1 MWLVL
6 AHASDRT
13 ARELTERWP
22 HGCRLVTPADVCAED
37 WAPEIDDA
45 AAGPSG
51 AALPGAVRGV
61 ITRLGGI
68 GSADLVG
75 VHVTDCGYAAAELAA
90 FLLAWLDDCPV
101 PVISRP
107 EPGSLNGPA
116 WSAAQWTL
124 AAHRAGLAVLPLRL
138 GSSPE
143 SAGDSPGA
151 GADGVPSDGVTVTVI
166 GDRVIGDVHPR
177 LSQGA
182 ARLARAAGT
191 RLLGVTFDGREVG
204 SRFAGAS
211 VCPALPPRAA
221 EALADQLGWTTC

>member
-22 HGCRLVTPADVCAED
+22 HGCRLVTPADVCTEG
-37 WAPEIDDA
+37 WALEIDDT

-51 AALPGAVRGV
+51 AALPGTVRGV

-68 GSADLVG
+68 GPADLAG
-75 VHVTDCGYAAAELAA
+75 VHAADRGYAAAELAA

-116 WSAAQWTL
+116 WSAAQWAL
-124 AAHRAGLAVLPLRL
+124 AAHLAGLAVLPLRL

-151 GADGVPSDGVTVTVI
+151 CADGVPLDRVTVTVI
-166 GDRVIGDVHPR
+166 GDQVIGDVHPR

-191 RLLGVTFDGREVG
+191 RLLGVTFDGREAG

>member
-1 MWLVL
+1 MWLML

-22 HGCRLVTPADVCAED
+22 RACRLVTPADVCAEG
-37 WAPEIDDA
+37 WALEIDDA

-68 GSADLVG
+68 GPTDLAD
-75 VHVTDCGYAAAELAA
+75 VHVADRGYAAAELAA

-116 WSAAQWTL
+116 WSTAQWTL
-124 AAHRAGLAVLPLRL
+124 AAHLAGLAVLPLRL
-138 GSSPE
+138 GSSLE
-143 SAGDSPGA
+143 SASDSPGA
-151 GADGVPSDGVTVTVI
+151 CADGVPPDGVTVTVI
-166 GDRVIGDVHPR
+166 GDRVVGDAHPR

-182 ARLARAAGT
+182 ARLARSAGT
-191 RLLGVTFDGREVG
+191 RLLGVTFDGPEAG

-211 VCPALPPRAA
+211 VCPALPPKAA
-221 EALADQLGWTTC
+221 EALADQLGWTAC

>member
-22 HGCRLVTPADVCAED
+22 HACRLVTPADVCAEG
-37 WAPEIDDA
+37 WALEIDDA
-45 AAGPSG
+45 AAGPPG
-51 AALPGAVRGV
+51 AALPGVVRGV
-61 ITRLGGI
+61 VTRLGGI
-68 GSADLVG
+68 GPADLAG
-75 VHVTDCGYAAAELAA
+75 VHVTDRGYAAAELAA

-116 WSAAQWTL
+116 WSAAQWAL
-124 AAHRAGLAVLPLRL
+124 AAHLADLAVLPLRL
-138 GSSPE
+138 GSSLE

-151 GADGVPSDGVTVTVI
+151 DDVPPDDVTVTVI

-182 ARLARAAGT
+182 ARLAHAAGT
-191 RLLGVTFDGREVG
+191 RLLGVTFDGREAE

-221 EALADQLGWTTC
+221 EALADQLGWTNC